1 MARDAEPRMSHA
13 ARGSEMDNP
22 SSELAPCEGPDLRP
36 ICIASAGDGIDLR
49 IASVA
54 PALTRY
60 PASAASN
67 VSSGPGLNLP
77 SLLLTSC
84 PRIPL
89 DPPPLHVKEV
99 IADTDQ
105 GYRRTVRRP
114 PSVLVAP
121 QRTNSSPFI
130 GRPIRKTNSLGQ
142 KTSFDE
148 RTASS
153 VWHGPILQGADS
165 CAERVNYSQNAYRSL
180 WLD

>member
-36 ICIASAGDGIDLR
+36 ICIASAGDGIDHK

-60 PASAASN
+60 PASAASS

-84 PRIPL
+84 PRIPPRSTATPR
-89 DPPPLHVKEV
+89 DGGDCRYRSRISTHSQASTERSSGSP
-99 IADTDQ
+99 ADEQLPVHRETHPEDQ
-105 GYRRTVRRP
+105 FSGSEDIVRRKNGIVRLARTHRSRGRFVRRT
-114 PSVLVAP
+114 
-121 QRTNSSPFI
+121 
-130 GRPIRKTNSLGQ
+130 G
-142 KTSFDE
+142 
-148 RTASS
+148 
-153 VWHGPILQGADS
+153 
-165 CAERVNYSQNAYRSL
+165 
-180 WLD
+180 